1 MFMDYDRRVQE
12 IVEEAEK
19 ALAALAA
26 EAASDRDYQRAS
38 MLIGIAQRV
47 AGALRQGTASKQDSP
62 TIEALSSVDSSAP
75 TPPGR
80 RGATLERSGKNS
92 PAVYPRFKREG
103 DTLIKVGWSKSDR
116 ATYEHK
122 SPRSILDCLVARIA
136 EIGSTG
142 ERFTTE
148 QILPLLDDDNAELPS
163 YQAYL
168 CLAWLVVAGL
178 LERHGRQGYTI
189 SANGDF
195 HHAVEAQWE
204 QLPSR

>member
-1 MFMDYDRRVQE
+1 MDYDRRVQE
-12 IVEEAEK
+12 IIEEAEK

-38 MLIGIAQRV
+38 MLIGVAQRV
-47 AGALRQGTASKQDSP
+47 AGALRQETAPKRDAPARS
-62 TIEALSSVDSSAP
+62 ASSTADSSAASP
-75 TPPGR
+75 TGR
-80 RGATLERSGKNS
+80 RGAVQERNGKGS
-92 PAVYPRFKREG
+92 AAVYPRFKRED

-122 SPRSILDCLVARIA
+122 SPRSILDRLVARIA

-148 QILPLLDDDNAELPS
+148 QILPLLDDDNSELPS

-189 SANGDF
+189 SANGGF